1 MLVISTREF
10 RDNQRSY
17 LDQIDS
23 GAEIL
28 IQRRKNKTY
37 KILPVT
43 EDETLMSKEAYFA
56 MIDKGLQDIKEGK
69 TKRYTLE
76 ELRIKMGL

>member
-10 RDNQRSY
+10 RNNQRNY

-23 GAEIL
+23 GTEIL
-28 IQRRKNKTY
+28 IQRRKNKAY
-37 KILPVT
+37 KIVSVT
-43 EDETLMSKEAYFA
+43 DDDTLMSKEQLDA
-56 MIDKGLQDIKEGK
+56 IIERGLQDIKEGK

-76 ELRIKMGL
+76 ELRIKMGI